1 MNEINQEHFYK
12 TPESKQAKGHYKTK
26 LYLKGNIEC
35 QCDHKTHYVDGI
47 YYVRSRYNSGTYGCI
62 SATGEP
68 IIAKHKDLRQ
78 IILHVYYSD
87 DMDNWTKPL
96 SIFSH
101 DNKQY
106 VDTFNGTL
114 WYVVGMFL
122 VSFLRVNIFAW
133 ITLTVFYIIWRKNK
147 YN

>member
-1 MNEINQEHFYK
+1 MNEINQERFYK
-12 TPESKQAKGHYKTK
+12 TLEREQVKGQYRTK

-35 QCDHKTHYVDGI
+35 QCNHKIHYVDGI
-47 YYVRSRYNSGTYGCI
+47 YYVQSMYNSGTYDCI

-68 IIAKHKDLRQ
+68 IIAKYKDLRK
-78 IILHVYYSD
+78 IIIYVFYSD
-87 DMDNWTKPL
+87 DRDNWTKPL

-122 VSFLRVNIFAW
+122 VSFLHVNIFAW